1 MYSYDD
7 MIELYDMS
15 PSAADVSTMST
26 VPIMVSTII
35 SLILGIIAIV
45 AMWKIFKKAGKPGWA
60 SIIPIYNSVVM
71 FQICGMNP
79 WLLLLAIIPFVNFV
93 TAPIL
98 AILMNVNLAKKFGKG
113 GGFAVG
119 LIFLNFI
126 FTLILAFGD
135 SEYQG

>member
-1 MYSYDD
+1 MYGYDD

>member
-98 AILMNVNLAKKFGKG
+98 AILINVNLAKKFGKG

-126 FTLILAFGD
+126 FTLVLAFGD

>member
-15 PSAADVSTMST
+15 PSAADVSTMAT

-60 SIIPIYNSVVM
+60 SIIPIYNAVVM

-98 AILMNVNLAKKFGKG
+98 SIIMNVNLAKKFGKG

>member
-15 PSAADVSTMST
+15 PSTADVSTMST

-98 AILMNVNLAKKFGKG
+98 AILINVNLAKKFGKG

-126 FTLILAFGD
+126 FTLVLAFGD

>member
-98 AILMNVNLAKKFGKG
+98 AILRFYNKCWGEKSLQHY
-113 GGFAVG
+113 
-119 LIFLNFI
+119 FI
-126 FTLILAFGD
+126 
-135 SEYQG
+135 

>member
-1 MYSYDD
+1 
-7 MIELYDMS
+7 
-15 PSAADVSTMST
+15 
-26 VPIMVSTII
+26 
-35 SLILGIIAIV
+35 
-45 AMWKIFKKAGKPGWA
+45 MWKIFKKAGKPGWA
-60 SIIPIYNSVVM
+60 SIIPIYNAVVM

-98 AILMNVNLAKKFGKG
+98 SIIMNVNLAKKFGKG

-126 FTLILAFGD
+126 FTLILAFGE

>member
-1 MYSYDD
+1 MYGYDD
-7 MIELYDMS
+7 MIELYGMS
-15 PSAADVSTMST
+15 PSATEVSTMST
-26 VPIMVSTII
+26 ISIMVPTII
-35 SLILGIIAIV
+35 SLIFGIITIV

-60 SIIPIYNSVVM
+60 SIIPIYNAVVM

-79 WLLLLAIIPFVNFV
+79 WLLLLAIIPFLNFV

-98 AILMNVNLAKKFGKG
+98 SIIMNVNLAKKFGKG
-113 GGFAVG
+113 RGFAVG

-126 FTLILAFGD
+126 FTLILAFGE

>member
-1 MYSYDD
+1 MYGYDD

-98 AILMNVNLAKKFGKG
+98 AILINVNLAKKFGKG

>member
-1 MYSYDD
+1 MYGYDD

-15 PSAADVSTMST
+15 PSATEVSTMST
-26 VPIMVSTII
+26 ISIMVSAII

-60 SIIPIYNSVVM
+60 SIIPIYNAVVM

-98 AILMNVNLAKKFGKG
+98 SIIMNVNLAKKFGKG

>member
-60 SIIPIYNSVVM
+60 SIIPIYNAVVM

-98 AILMNVNLAKKFGKG
+98 SILINVNLAKKFGKG

>member
-1 MYSYDD
+1 MYGYDD

-15 PSAADVSTMST
+15 PSATEVSTMST
-26 VPIMVSTII
+26 ISIMVPTII
-35 SLILGIIAIV
+35 SLILGIITIV

-98 AILMNVNLAKKFGKG
+98 AILINVNLAKKFGKG

>member
-1 MYSYDD
+1 MYGYDD

-15 PSAADVSTMST
+15 PSATEVSTMST
-26 VPIMVSTII
+26 ISIMAPTII
-35 SLILGIIAIV
+35 SLILGIITIV

-98 AILMNVNLAKKFGKG
+98 AILINVNLAKKFGKG

-126 FTLILAFGD
+126 FTLVLAFGD

>member
-60 SIIPIYNSVVM
+60 SIIPIYNAVVM

-98 AILMNVNLAKKFGKG
+98 AILINVNLAKKFGKG

-126 FTLILAFGD
+126 FTLVLAFGD